1 VSKKFSH
8 NTRPPKE
15 PTDLSHIRLAG
26 EADEMQ
32 IFNLCS
38 LMHAEVALHPLAWP
52 KIAAMVR
59 LATQRTRGIIGVI
72 GESHDLKAAIFMVIE
87 PVWYSDAFVL
97 LDYFTYVRP
106 DARCSTYATDLIAYG
121 KQCADGLGIDFV
133 CGVFSTVRTEA
144 KCKLYRRVMPK
155 VGEFYR
161 YHPGTEMTALAHLS
175 RAPPANRV
183 AAE

>member
-1 VSKKFSH
+1 MSKKFSH
-8 NTRPPKE
+8 NNRPPKP

-38 LMHAEVALHPLAWP
+38 LMHAEVGLHPLDWP
-52 KIAAMVR
+52 KIAAMIR
-59 LATQRTRGIIGVI
+59 LATMRTRGIVGVI
-72 GESHDLKAAIFMVIE
+72 GEPHDLKAAIFMMIE
-87 PVWYSDAFVL
+87 PVWYSSAFVL

-106 DARCSTYATDLIAYG
+106 DARQSTYATDLIAYG

-161 YHPGTEMTALAHLS
+161 YQPKPETAELSHLS
-175 RAPPANRV
+175 QTANRV